1 MGTRMNSSQKLLREL
16 IAIPSVNPA
25 FMSANDPRAGEKN
38 IADFLLALAAS
49 GGLDVEVQKVLPK
62 RSNVLFRLGSRGRTK
77 STLVLAPHL
86 DTVGEPTMPSSMFR
100 PVAKNG
106 RLHGRGAC
114 DTKGCVAAMLT
125 ALIQV
130 AKSRNRPTNTDI
142 VFAGLIDEENAQKGS
157 RALASSGFK
166 ADLAIVGE
174 PTRLKVVTAHKGD
187 LWIRLE
193 TRGKSAHGAR
203 PELGQNAVH
212 TMAKI
217 VDLLETRYAESLKL
231 RKHSLLG
238 HPTVNVGSISG
249 GTQPNIVPGSCW
261 ISIDRRTIPGETGAK
276 VYAEIRALLLK
287 NGLKAKLSDIRT
299 AFCAPME
306 TDPNQ
311 PLVQSFLHSVR
322 QKKPQGVDFFCDA
335 AVLAGSGIPSVVFGP
350 GDIAQAHTSDEWIS
364 LRSLDEGTKLLS
376 RFLASLP

>member
-1 MGTRMNSSQKLLREL
+1 MKSSQKLLREL

-25 FMSANDPRAGEKN
+25 FMPAGDPRAGEKN
-38 IADFLLALAAS
+38 IADFLLAFAAS
-49 GGLDVEVQKVLPK
+49 SGLDVEVQKVEPK
-62 RSNVLFRLGSRGRTK
+62 RSNVLFRLRSRGRTK
-77 STLVLAPHL
+77 STVLLAPHL
-86 DTVGEPTMPSSMFR
+86 DTVGEPTMPASMFR
-100 PVAKNG
+100 PVATNG

-114 DTKGCVAAMLT
+114 DTKGCVAAMVT

-130 AKSRNRPTNTDI
+130 ANSRTRPANTEI

-166 ADLAIVGE
+166 ADFAVVGE

-193 TRGKSAHGAR
+193 TQGKSAHGAR
-203 PELGQNAVH
+203 PELGRNAVH

-217 VDLLETRYAESLKL
+217 VDLLETRYAASLRL
-231 RKHSLLG
+231 REHPLLG

-261 ISIDRRTIPGETGAK
+261 ISIDRRTIPGETVAK

-287 NGLKAKLSDIRT
+287 SRLTAKMSDIRT

-306 TDPNQ
+306 TDPSQ
-311 PLVQSFLHSVR
+311 PLVQSFLRSVR
-322 QKKPQGVDFFCDA
+322 QTKPVGVDFFCDA
-335 AVLAGSGIPSVVFGP
+335 AVLADGGIPSVVFGP
-350 GDIAQAHTSDEWIS
+350 GDIAQAHTSNEWIS
-364 LRSLDEGTKLLS
+364 LRSLDEGTRLLIS
-376 RFLASLP
+376 FLASLP